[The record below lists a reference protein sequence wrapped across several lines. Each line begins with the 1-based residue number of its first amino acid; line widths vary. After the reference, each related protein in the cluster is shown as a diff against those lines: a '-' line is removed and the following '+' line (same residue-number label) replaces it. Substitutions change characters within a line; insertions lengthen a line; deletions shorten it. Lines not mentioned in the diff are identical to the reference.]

1 LRNCHDCIG
10 IVMTV
15 TSCIQFEMVLSEP
28 SSLVLAMVQKS
39 DYISLAIDQS
49 GKLLQLFVY

>member
-1 LRNCHDCIG
+1 MG
-10 IVMTV
+10 
-15 TSCIQFEMVLSEP
+15 EP
-28 SSLVLAMVQKS
+28 LLLVLAMVQC

>member
-1 LRNCHDCIG
+1 
-10 IVMTV
+10 MTV